1 MGWAEEEFET
11 LDLGDTRLNRR
22 AVLLAERL
30 SQKPGAS
37 IPGACGS
44 WSETVAAY
52 RFLDNE
58 EVNWDDVMAA
68 HWQASHQRMAQHGVV
83 LCIQDT
89 TELDYNGQ
97 QMEGLGPLSYEAQ
110 RGMYLH
116 PTYVVTPEREP
127 LGVINAWMWARE
139 FKDGDEP
146 RGGLVE
152 SRRWIESYEI
162 IAEQA
167 RKLPDTRHIFVG
179 DRESD
184 MLALM
189 VRAKELNHAADYLVR
204 CQHNRV
210 LPKVDGLG
218 GKLWDGV
225 MQSECIGGLVFELPP
240 GRGRKPRMV
249 SQEIRMQR
257 VSLSDGKRKKEGQ
270 QGQED
275 QEDQDNGQIEVT
287 CLIASEIDTPAG
299 CEPVVWRLLTNREAT
314 TLEQACELIDWYR
327 ARWEIEMFFSVL
339 KVGLQVEK
347 LQLGDTRKLQTALA
361 LYMIIAWRINRLM
374 RLGRTLPDLP
384 ADLLFEADEWRAAFI
399 LNKKPPPKAVPTA
412 NTVIRLIAKLGG
424 FLGRKGDGEPGAKT
438 LWLGMRD
445 IAVFVQGMRYARE
458 LELAG

>member
-1 MGWAEEEFET
+1 MRWAEEEFET
-11 LDLGDTRLNRR
+11 LDLGDARLNRR

-37 IPGACGS
+37 IPGACAN

-52 RFLDNE
+52 RFLGNE
-58 EVNWDDVMAA
+58 EVTWDDVMAA
-68 HWQASHQRMAQHGVV
+68 HWDASQKRIAQHSVV

-97 QMEGLGPLSYEAQ
+97 QIQGLGPLSYEAQ
-110 RGMYLH
+110 RGMFLH
-116 PTYVVTPEREP
+116 PTYVVTPGREP
-127 LGVINAWMWARE
+127 LGVTNAWMWARE
-139 FKDGDEP
+139 LKDGDEP
-146 RGGLVE
+146 RGGLLE

-167 RKLPDTRHIFVG
+167 LKLPQTRHVFVG

-184 MLALM
+184 ILALM
-189 VRAKELNHAADYLVR
+189 TRAQELKYAADYLVR
-204 CQHNRV
+204 CQHNRA
-210 LPKVDGLG
+210 LPQG
-218 GKLWDGV
+218 GKLWGEV
-225 MQSECIGGLVFELPP
+225 MQSECIGGVAFEIPA
-240 GRGRKPRMV
+240 GRGRKARLV
-249 SQEIRMQR
+249 KQEIRMQR
-257 VSLSDGKRKKEGQ
+257 VSLSEGKKKGKENGDEQ
-270 QGQED
+270 VNEK
-275 QEDQDNGQIEVT
+275 GQIEVT
-287 CLIASEIDTPAG
+287 CLIASEIDPPAG
-299 CEPVVWRLLTNREAT
+299 TQPVVWRLLTNRVAS
-314 TLEQACELIDWYR
+314 TLEEACELIDWYR

-339 KVGLQVEK
+339 KVGLQVEN
-347 LQLGDTRKLQTALA
+347 LQLGDTKKLQTALA

-445 IAVFVQGMRYARE
+445 IAVFVQGTRYARE
-458 LELAG
+458 LESAG